1 MIIAVEILVEGSW
14 ETSFCPTSGWETSIP
29 VNHVTP
35 GLGSVDEPGADRDVA
50 KTWVSGLVAYS
61 DRSEAPSPLVAPKIS
76 TLVILV
82 EFWNSRDMLQRGTR
96 DLIDFMYIS
105 TPLTH
110 EE

>member
-29 VNHVTP
+29 VSHVTP
-35 GLGSVDEPGADRDVA
+35 GLGSVDDRDVA
-50 KTWVSGLVAYS
+50 KTWVSGLVEYS
-61 DRSEAPSPLVAPKIS
+61 DRNEAPSPLVAPKIS
-76 TLVILV
+76 TFVILV
-82 EFWNSRDMLQRGTR
+82 KFLVLQDMLKRGTR
-96 DLIDFMYIS
+96 DLIDFMYSS